1 MEMSGGNLSG
11 NFQATIMRENALS
24 AALHQR
30 FLECPQYARLL
41 ARTARAANGELNI
54 AGLTDS
60 AKTLILSL
68 LMHEVKR
75 PFFLIVPD
83 NHVGARF
90 HQEISNLSRYPVFFF
105 PSAEVSPYEQV
116 LSSPDNTAPQLEL
129 MLHIMQKP
137 KDPYF
142 VLVPARA
149 LVQRVLDPETLTR
162 HNILLKVGEQL
173 DPSGFAKMLVRL
185 GYSKES
191 LVTLRGEFSVR
202 GDIIDVY
209 PSSGMPVRIELFGDE
224 VESIRVFN
232 IENQRSVEEAKS
244 ILIPPRYLIVL
255 DDQKESRQKLA
266 DKLTEV
272 LAQAKVDLDE
282 QASDTLTTVMENDL
296 HSLKNGG
303 YPESSEYYASFVHE
317 KFCTITDYIPDSAL
331 VLFDEW
337 DTLILGLQSAEEKMA
352 SNLSEGIATGRLLPI
367 PRPLHSSVEELAK
380 SLKTKQRVY
389 LSTLPIF
396 DEQGDSSR
404 ACVQFDCH
412 PIERFGNQM
421 QLMVDKTKLWR
432 KEGYRVVISTDQP
445 QRLLGL
451 LREWD
456 CPAEYVPGPH
466 EDGTARDL
474 LEGTETVEAS
484 KTINAANDLAA
495 KVVEARKAGTAP
507 ANGKTKAGGEGA
519 GNGSGA
525 GGATLSGTG
534 SGTGNAAG
542 NIAENAAGSEAPV
555 DAKSVPN
562 LTSSAEA
569 NSSLSQLLNMS
580 RSGGADNNAVWVTRN
595 GFINGFRLAD
605 VELVSITDTEM
616 FGLKR
621 KPSTYRRA
629 VVEKSA
635 ERFTSVADLK
645 IGDYVVHI
653 KQGIGQFVGVQR
665 ITVDTQQ
672 REYLTI
678 QYAGEDRL
686 YVPVDQINM
695 LSRYRGAGDSA
706 PRLSRLGGA
715 EWETTK
721 KRVKKSVKAVAE
733 DLVNLYA
740 MRAKQEGFASIP
752 DTPWQYEMEEAFA
765 YEETPDQWQA
775 IVDTKR
781 DLESN
786 KPMDRLICGDV
797 GFGKTEV
804 AIRGIFKTIMSGKQ
818 AAILVPTTIL
828 AQQHFNTLSER
839 FAPYPIRVGLLSRFR
854 TAKEQREVVQRLAS
868 GECDVV
874 VGTHRMLQKD
884 IAFKDLG
891 LIVIDEEQRFGVAHK
906 EKLKQL
912 RVMVDVLTMS
922 ATPIPRTL
930 HMALS
935 GARDM
940 SLITTPPTNRA
951 PIKTFV
957 GEYKLPLVRTA
968 ILHEMERGGQVY
980 FVHNRVESIEAIA
993 HEVKQLVPEARV
1005 LIGHGQMQE
1014 RELENV
1020 MLDFMAHQY
1029 DILVCTTII
1038 ESGLDIPNCNTIIIN
1053 EADKLGLAQMYQL
1066 RGRVGR
1072 SDVQA
1077 YAYCLFRPAKV
1088 LSETAQNR
1096 LKAIREFTSLGSGY
1110 QIALRDM
1117 EIRGVGNILGA
1128 EQHGHMIAVGFDL
1141 YCKLLEESV
1150 AELKGESV
1158 AMDTET
1164 QIDINVTAFLPETYI
1179 ADNEQRLIEYK
1190 RLADV
1195 KTERHL
1201 NMLIDEWKDRFGE
1214 LPQEA
1219 LQLVSVVRLRLLAAK
1234 AQVSNIK
1241 PEAQGIRL
1249 SVNFR
1254 LQHWLPI
1261 QNRLPKH
1268 LSQRTTYKPG
1278 QAGGHGS
1285 TPYILVRSQ
1294 GISPGEQLSLLEE
1307 LLSAMVAGAQEKA
1320 S

>member
-1 MEMSGGNLSG
+1 
-11 NFQATIMRENALS
+11 MRENALS
-24 AALHQR
+24 SALHQR

-41 ARTARAANGELNI
+41 ARTARAAAGELNI

-68 LMHEVKR
+68 LMHEIKR
-75 PFFLIVPD
+75 PFFLVVPD
-83 NHVGARF
+83 NHAGARF
-90 HQEISNLSRYPVFFF
+90 HQEIGNLSRYPVFFY

-129 MLHIMQKP
+129 LQHILSKP
-137 KDPYF
+137 QEPYF

-149 LVQRVLDPETLTR
+149 LMQRVLDPETLRR
-162 HNILLKVGEQL
+162 HELTLKVGEQL
-173 DPSGFAKMLVRL
+173 DSNGFAKMLIKL
-185 GYSKES
+185 GYSRES
-191 LVTLRGEFSVR
+191 LVTLRGEFSIR
-202 GDIIDVY
+202 GDIIDVF
-209 PSSGMPVRIELFGDE
+209 PSAGMPVRIELFGDE

-232 IENQRSVEEAKS
+232 IENQRSVEETKS
-244 ILIPPRYLIVL
+244 VVIPPRYWIVL
-255 DDQKESRQKLA
+255 DDTKDSRQKLSE
-266 DKLTEV
+266 KLNQIVTEV
-272 LAQAKVDLDE
+272 KAGLDE
-282 QASDTLTTVMENDL
+282 QASETLTTVMENDL
-296 HSLKNGG
+296 HALANGG
-303 YPESSEYYASFVHE
+303 YPEASEYYAPFVYD
-317 KFCTITDYIPDSAL
+317 KFTTLADYIPDNSL

-337 DTLILGLQSAEEKMA
+337 DTLILGLQSYEEKLNSTLA
-352 SNLSEGIATGRLLPI
+352 EGIATGRLLPL
-367 PRPLHSSVEELAK
+367 PYPLHLSIDKLAQI
-380 SLKTKQRVY
+380 LKPKQRIY

-396 DEQGDSSR
+396 DEQGDSGR
-404 ACVQFDCH
+404 ASVQFDCH

-421 QLMVDKTKLWR
+421 QLLVEKAKTWR

-456 CPAEYVPGPH
+456 CPAGYVPGPN
-466 EDGTARDL
+466 ESETAKEL
-474 LEGTETVEAS
+474 LEAAEPSDNGKEGNGTGTTNGGT
-484 KTINAANDLAA
+484 KTPAAANTKDAA
-495 KVVEARKAGTAP
+495 
-507 ANGKTKAGGEGA
+507 
-519 GNGSGA
+519 A
-525 GGATLSGTG
+525 GGA
-534 SGTGNAAG
+534 AANKALG
-542 NIAENAAGSEAPV
+542 
-555 DAKSVPN
+555 D
-562 LTSSAEA
+562 
-569 NSSLSQLLNMS
+569 LLNFS
-580 RSGGADNNAVWVTRN
+580 RPGTADGNEVWVTRH
-595 GFINGFRLAD
+595 GFSSGFRLVD
-605 VELVSITDTEM
+605 VQMVSITDTEM

-621 KPSTYRRA
+621 KPSVYRRA

-653 KQGIGQFVGVQR
+653 KQGIGQFVGSQR

-781 DLESN
+781 DLEST

-818 AAILVPTTIL
+818 AAVLVPTTIL

-854 TAKEQREVVQRLAS
+854 TAKEQREVVGRLAS

-874 VGTHRMLQKD
+874 IGTHRMLQKD

-980 FVHNRVESIEAIA
+980 FVHNRVETIEAIA
-993 HEVKQLVPEARV
+993 FEVKQLVPEARV

-1020 MLDFMAHQY
+1020 MLDFMAHQF

-1117 EIRGVGNILGA
+1117 EIRGVGNILGS

-1150 AELKGESV
+1150 AELKGESLST
-1158 AMDTET
+1158 DTET

-1201 NMLIDEWKDRFGE
+1201 SMLIDEWKDRFGE
-1214 LPQEA
+1214 MPQEA
-1219 LQLVSVVRLRLLAAK
+1219 SQLVSVVRLRLLAAK
-1234 AQVSNIK
+1234 AQVSMIK

-1261 QNRLPKH
+1261 QTRLPKH

-1285 TPYILVRSQ
+1285 TPYILLRSQ
-1294 GISPGEQLSLLEE
+1294 GISPGESLSLLEE
-1307 LLSAMVAGAQEKA
+1307 LLSAMVASYQEKA